1 MFYLTIELNG
11 LISLI
16 GFKIFKE
23 SQLFKYS
30 PDRGVILVVQRSD
43 KAESGKPCL
52 KKACSLASKKT

>member
-1 MFYLTIELNG
+1 MDLV
-11 LISLI
+11 SLI

-52 KKACSLASKKT
+52 KKACFLASKKT